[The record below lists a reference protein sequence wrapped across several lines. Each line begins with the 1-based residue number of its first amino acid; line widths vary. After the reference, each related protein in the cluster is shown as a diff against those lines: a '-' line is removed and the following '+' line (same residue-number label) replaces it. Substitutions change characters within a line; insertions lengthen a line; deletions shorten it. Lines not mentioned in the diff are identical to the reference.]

1 MRRRCKASCA
11 KIDERSGSPW
21 FRPKPYTWYK
31 QSPTC
36 QLYMA
41 ESSIPN
47 SGLGM
52 YTATA
57 IAKDH
62 HIYHPEIVINYFDF
76 EENNEIAQEMET
88 EEGRAVGG
96 KLKNTNSKCSEWAL
110 VGECDANPDYMLRK
124 CAKACALFKEGL
136 LDKEENEFWLPDDYY
151 WDPGN
156 TDSLYEAEGDVNS
169 LVPGLGALANSH
181 TGLVNA
187 GMLRPRHDSA
197 AMHRSFDPGVGAFSN
212 IYNLGYKAEGDIP
225 AGMELFVEYGD
236 EWFSGREHK
245 FGPLPLSTDFEE
257 ADEIMESFWKTANEE
272 DPFAEDLFNLT
283 KDLITDV
290 KLSMAMP
297 DSLEKAKKGKNDKVA
312 LLSVPDAIRS
322 QEWLETNGICLD
334 NIRAGQS
341 RVRQA
346 GRGAFATRDL
356 QRGEIIAPLPL
367 IHMDRKKIR
376 TFDDDNVEGPEQL
389 IVNYSYSH
397 KESSLILFPYSPVV
411 NFVNNNADKS
421 KVNARIRWSASKHH
435 TKEWE
440 NLTVKELL
448 GNKRAGLMLEMVA
461 TKDIKF
467 EGEIFL
473 DYGSE
478 WDSAWEAHVEN
489 WESPKPGYKSIHS
502 LNAIEVLKTE
512 TEFIFENYIYPENA
526 MTICFVDNRIDDRKD
541 LIGAQWQSYRIIS
554 DRLTNSRPCEV
565 VQRIT
570 KVDAE
575 TGKDVY
581 YYNARIEN
589 KKGAALVV
597 GGIPRDA
604 IEIVNKSYTSDQ
616 HLRNGFRH
624 PIHIPDEIFPVE
636 WKNLGREIT
645 DGVHNSVKD

>member
-1 MRRRCKASCA
+1 MRRQCKASCA
-11 KIDERSGSPW
+11 KIDERIGYQS
-21 FRPKPYTWYK
+21 FRPKPYTWSK
-31 QSPTC
+31 TSPTC

-41 ESSIPN
+41 ESSIPH

-57 IAKDH
+57 IAEGDP
-62 HIYHPEIVINYFDF
+62 IYHPDIVVSYFDF
-76 EENNEIAQEMET
+76 EENNEIAEELKT

-96 KLKNTNSKCSEWAL
+96 KLKNTNTKCSKWAR
-110 VGECDANPDYMLRK
+110 VGECEKTSEYMLLE
-124 CAKACALFKEGL
+124 CAKACALFKAGL
-136 LDKEENEFWLPDDYY
+136 LDEEEKDEFWLPDDYY
-151 WDPGN
+151 WDPGH
-156 TDSLYEAEGDVNS
+156 TDSLYEADDVNS

-187 GMLRPRHDSA
+187 GMLRPRHDST
-197 AMHRSFDPGVGAFSN
+197 AMHRSVDPGVGAFSN
-212 IYNLGYKAEGDIP
+212 IYNLGYKAENDIP

-245 FGPLPLSTDFEE
+245 FGPLPLRRHFEE
-257 ADEIMESFWKTANEE
+257 ADEMMESFWKTANEE

-283 KDLITDV
+283 KALITDV
-290 KLSMAMP
+290 KLSMALP
-297 DSLEKAKKGKNDKVA
+297 DSFEKAREGKNDKVA
-312 LLSVPDAIRS
+312 LLSVPNAIRS

-341 RVRQA
+341 NVRQA
-346 GRGAFATRDL
+346 GRGASATRDL

-367 IHMDRKKIR
+367 IHMDREKVR
-376 TFDDDNVEGPEQL
+376 TFGDDDIEGPEQL

-421 KVNARIRWSASKHH
+421 KVNARIRWSTSKYH

-461 TKDIKF
+461 TKDIEF
-467 EGEIFL
+467 GEEIFL

-478 WDSAWEAHVEN
+478 WDSAWEDYVEK
-489 WESPKPGYKSIHS
+489 WESPKPGYRPIHT
-502 LNAIEVLKTE
+502 LNVIEVLKTE
-512 TEFIFENYIYPENA
+512 TELMKTHTYSENA
-526 MTICFVDNRIDDRKD
+526 MTICFMDNSINNRRD
-541 LIGAQWQSYRIIS
+541 LKGAQWQSYRARFDQVI
-554 DRLTNSRPCEV
+554 NSRPCDV
-565 VQRIT
+565 VERIA
-570 KVDAE
+570 KLDKE

-589 KKGAALVV
+589 KEGASLIVE
-597 GGIPRDA
+597 GMPRDA

-616 HLRNGFRH
+616 HLPNGFRH
-624 PIHIPDEIFPVE
+624 PIHIPDEIFPIK
-636 WKNLGREIT
+636 WKDLGSEIIDVLHDSVT
-645 DGVHNSVKD
+645 D